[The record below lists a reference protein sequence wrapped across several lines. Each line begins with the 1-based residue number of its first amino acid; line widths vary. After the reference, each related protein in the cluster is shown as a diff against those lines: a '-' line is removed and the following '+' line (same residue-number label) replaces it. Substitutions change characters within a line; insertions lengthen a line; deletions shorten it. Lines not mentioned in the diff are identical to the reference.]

1 MTLICI
7 KAAFLSVIREN
18 VLSCKQKE
26 DKTVLLSDGALSFIR
41 EEDCFDTIERPV
53 FCPKYYFKR

>member
-18 VLSCKQKE
+18 VLSCKKKE
-26 DKTVLLSDGALSFIR
+26 DKTSFDGALSFIR
-41 EEDCFDTIERPV
+41 EEDCFDTIETPV